1 MRDIRELK
9 PKLSDL
15 KQRLEF
21 TEETLEETVT

>member
-1 MRDIRELK
+1 MRDIIELK

-21 TEETLEETVT
+21 TEETLEETVM